1 MKTGFSLLESS
12 GVPRLRFFLIFA
24 TSIFLISAAAPT
36 CVHSQCPPGSWVLTG
51 QVVDEAGN
59 GISGLDLDLASGTTG
74 LALLVSGDVTL
85 ADGTFSMTICQVTTP
100 GTYLLSVNP
109 QLDELLFPIED
120 LPVSLSGSTSLGVL
134 TLDTAAIITGRV
146 IGENFEILPAVDL
159 DFTDAVT
166 GAVQVFSGDYTI
178 VDGTF
183 STKVVPGFWD
193 VQFTASP
200 LSTPLQMVPRELRD
214 VLATTVTDL
223 GDVRLR
229 QGRFLTGTVLNPAG
243 SPVFNADLDARDLI
257 TGEKIVTPGDN
268 TNSSGVFGVWVP
280 EGDLEI
286 EIDPPNGSTLVPLL
300 QDINVPTTGVD
311 LGILTMVE
319 GVAVSGVVIDGA
331 QSVVPGVDLDFL
343 ISASGVEIPTAD
355 DNANSSGQFS
365 VQVVPDTY
373 DIAFRPSFITGL
385 APLVLPS
392 VSVATNT
399 DLGTVL
405 LPDGAALTGTIL
417 AGGVPVAGAEI
428 ELLNP
433 GTGSLIYLF
442 GNDTDGLGAFAIR
455 QTPGIYDL
463 RVIPPI
469 GSGFPIYE
477 EAAIDLT
484 ADLNLSI
491 DLLGGPP
498 PTPPNPVTAFDCCCP
513 GDVVLQWTNGDD
525 DYDLIQ
531 ILRQG
536 TFLTNLPGTSTGF
549 VDVSAPP
556 AFLEYLVIPIRNSLT
571 GAPAGCT
578 VDNSPTQTTPPVENL
593 VCEQSGSGV
602 TLSWT
607 NASATYE
614 EIQLYQDGVFLSTL
628 SGAATSIFIDGLS
641 AGIYQWEIIAVEGGS
656 VSTGE
661 SCNVDVV
668 VSPDPV
674 FIRGNAN
681 GDASVNVADAITILE
696 YLFSGGATP
705 DCLSALDV
713 NDSSSVNIADSIH
726 LLGFLFSG
734 GIPPELPYPN
744 PGVDPTPDTL
754 PCN

>member
-1 MKTGFSLLESS
+1 MKISFSLFEIPGVSS
-12 GVPRLRFFLIFA
+12 LRYFLIFA
-24 TSIFLISAAAPT
+24 TSIFLISAALPSSA
-36 CVHSQCPPGSWVLTG
+36 HSQCPPGSWVLTG

-268 TNSSGVFGVWVP
+268 TNSSGVFGIWVP

-300 QDINVPTTGVD
+300 QEINVPVTGVD

-513 GDVVLQWTNGDD
+513 GDVVLQWTNGDA

-531 ILRQG
+531 ISRQG
-536 TFLTNLPGTSTGF
+536 TFLTNLPGTFTGF

-556 AFLEYLVIPIRNSLT
+556 AFLEYQVIPIRNSLT

-628 SGAATSIFIDGLS
+628 SGTDTSIFIDGLS
-641 AGIYQWEIIAVEGGS
+641 AGIYQWEIIAVEGGA
-656 VSTGE
+656 VSTGQV
-661 SCNVDVV
+661 CTVDVILG
-668 VSPDPV
+668 PDPV

-681 GDASVNVADAITILE
+681 GDTSVNVADAITILE
-696 YLFSGGATP
+696 YLFSGGVTP

-713 NDSSSVNIADSIH
+713 NDSSAVNIADAIH

-734 GIPPELPYPN
+734 GVPPELPYPN
-744 PGVDPTPDTL
+744 PGSDPTPDTL